1 MTAPAKLK
9 ELRGTH
15 HGCDDLPGKAS
26 LLTKVKR
33 S

>member
-1 MTAPAKLK
+1 MTALAKLK
-9 ELRGTH
+9 ELHPH
-15 HGCDDLPGKAS
+15 HNECDDLPGKAS